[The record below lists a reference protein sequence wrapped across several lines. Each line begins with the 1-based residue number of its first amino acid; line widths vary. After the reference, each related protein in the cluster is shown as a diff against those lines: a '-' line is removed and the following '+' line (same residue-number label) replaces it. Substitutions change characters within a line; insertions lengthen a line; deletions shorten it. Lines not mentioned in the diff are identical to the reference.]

1 VMEYSGE
8 KEVSVTTPVSETAM
22 DSGRYVFTCPV
33 AVKEINDP
41 VSIRVYRGDG
51 TQVELV
57 KGETSRIPVEENCFR
72 YAVSD
77 YIASKKTKTTPIG
90 ELTRTMSDFG
100 AAARLYFNY
109 EVDGS
114 VIEADLSGITA
125 DDLLDYKME
134 LTPQGAEGIKI
145 YGASL
150 MLESETGINIKFSGT
165 DDTFD
170 INNYTFTVDGS
181 EVTPTAAVDGKYQ
194 INIRNIAAKDLDKM
208 YTVTVTDRAGNSQ
221 SIRYGALSY
230 AYSKL
235 NSSSS
240 GESIRNLSKC
250 LYLYNQAANTY
261 FNN

>member
-1 VMEYSGE
+1 M
-8 KEVSVTTPVSETAM
+8 
-22 DSGRYVFTCPV
+22 
-33 AVKEINDP
+33 
-41 VSIRVYRGDG
+41 
-51 TQVELV
+51 
-57 KGETSRIPVEENCFR
+57 EENCFR

-77 YIASKKTKTTPIG
+77 YIASKKTKTTAIG

-109 EVDGS
+109 EAEGS

-134 LTPQGAEGIKI
+134 LTPQAAEGIKI

-181 EVTPTAAVDGKYQ
+181 EVAPTAAADGRYQ
-194 INIRNIAAKDLDKM
+194 INIGNIAAKDLDKM
-208 YTVTVTDRAGNSQ
+208 YTVTVTDSAGNSQ

-250 LYLYNQAANTY
+250 LYLYNQAANIY
-261 FNN
+261 FND